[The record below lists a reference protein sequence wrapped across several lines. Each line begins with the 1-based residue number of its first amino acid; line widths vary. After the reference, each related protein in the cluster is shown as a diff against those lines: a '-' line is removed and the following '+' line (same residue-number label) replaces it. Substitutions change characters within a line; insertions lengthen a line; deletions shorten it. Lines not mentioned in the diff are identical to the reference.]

1 MLKKY
6 IGDKKF
12 YRYVLEIAVPIMLQN
27 GITNFVNM
35 LDNIMVGRVGTAAM
49 TGVSVS
55 NQLILIF
62 NLCLFGAVSGVG
74 IFGAQFYGKNDQ
86 QGLRYSL
93 RFKFVVCSVLTVGG
107 LVLFL
112 TFGNSLIMQYLKD
125 EENPQEIALAFDSAR
140 NYLAVMLIGFIPF
153 AVTQCYSST
162 LRETGETA
170 LPMKASFIAVAV
182 NLSFNMVLIFG
193 IKPLGIPALG
203 SLGAAIA
210 TVISRFV
217 EAAIVV
223 LWTHLH
229 KNKNPYVEGLFKDF
243 RIPINLCFDILKKA
257 TPLILNETLWAAG
270 IAIINQCYS
279 ERGVNVVAA
288 NNINQT
294 FWNLFSVVFIATG
307 SAIGIIIGNML
318 GAGKLNEVMDTA
330 RKLISFGLMSSI
342 GMGLIFAALAPFI
355 PYLYNTEQEVRH
367 IATQLMVVSAV
378 MMPFDSLA
386 HSSYF
391 TIRSGGKS
399 LITFIFDCGFMWA
412 VQVPLAFCLSRF
424 TDIPIL
430 SLFIA
435 VQIAHSI
442 KGLLGIVMVKK
453 VNWIKN
459 IVD

>member
-1 MLKKY
+1 MLKNY

-12 YRYVLEIAVPIMLQN
+12 YRFVLAIAVPIMLQN

-170 LPMKASFIAVAV
+170 PPMKASFIAVAV

>member
-12 YRYVLEIAVPIMLQN
+12 YRFVLAIAVPIMLQN

-170 LPMKASFIAVAV
+170 LPMKASFIAVTV

-243 RIPINLCFDILKKA
+243 RIPINLCFDMLKKA

>member
-1 MLKKY
+1 
-6 IGDKKF
+6 
-12 YRYVLEIAVPIMLQN
+12 
-27 GITNFVNM
+27 
-35 LDNIMVGRVGTAAM
+35 
-49 TGVSVS
+49 
-55 NQLILIF
+55 
-62 NLCLFGAVSGVG
+62 
-74 IFGAQFYGKNDQ
+74 
-86 QGLRYSL
+86 
-93 RFKFVVCSVLTVGG
+93 
-107 LVLFL
+107 
-112 TFGNSLIMQYLKD
+112 
-125 EENPQEIALAFDSAR
+125 
-140 NYLAVMLIGFIPF
+140 
-153 AVTQCYSST
+153 
-162 LRETGETA
+162 
-170 LPMKASFIAVAV
+170 
-182 NLSFNMVLIFG
+182 
-193 IKPLGIPALG
+193 
-203 SLGAAIA
+203 
-210 TVISRFV
+210 
-217 EAAIVV
+217 
-223 LWTHLH
+223 
-229 KNKNPYVEGLFKDF
+229 
-243 RIPINLCFDILKKA
+243 
-257 TPLILNETLWAAG
+257 
-270 IAIINQCYS
+270 
-279 ERGVNVVAA
+279 
-288 NNINQT
+288 
-294 FWNLFSVVFIATG
+294 
-307 SAIGIIIGNML
+307 ML

-435 VQIAHSI
+435 VQIANSI